1 MMPRDRIKCIRLPLF
16 ILSNDYALQAR
27 LRYKHRTTDVGHKSD
42 DQFVS
47 DAEKLI
53 ERGRL
58 TVVEYM
64 LMAGLIE
71 TVKNPKHGKTT
82 LDEAIS
88 NLEAIKTLKQSDVND
103 VLWHFSSKA
112 LRGEKLV

>member
-1 MMPRDRIKCIRLPLF
+1 
-16 ILSNDYALQAR
+16 
-27 LRYKHRTTDVGHKSD
+27 
-42 DQFVS
+42 
-47 DAEKLI
+47 
-53 ERGRL
+53 
-58 TVVEYM
+58 M

-82 LDEAIS
+82 LDEAIA

>member
-1 MMPRDRIKCIRLPLF
+1 MPSVRIHCIRLPLF

-27 LRYKHRTTDVGHKSD
+27 LWYKHRTTDVGHKPD

-47 DAEKLI
+47 DAEELI

-82 LDEAIS
+82 LDEAIA

-103 VLWHFSSKA
+103 VLWHFSSEA